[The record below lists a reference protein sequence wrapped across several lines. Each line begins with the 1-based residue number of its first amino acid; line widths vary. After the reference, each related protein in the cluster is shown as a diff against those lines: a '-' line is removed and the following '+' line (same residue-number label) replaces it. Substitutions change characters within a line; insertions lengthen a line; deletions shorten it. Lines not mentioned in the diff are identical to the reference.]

1 MTGVIKHCVHIKL
14 DLPEFCIPYS
24 SGNLLWKY
32 RLQQPLQSTY
42 FDDNGDL
49 ITTLTEFEPPD
60 FWKEDELYL
69 DEGEDCLVY
78 NLSVFVCEK
87 RGPKKSLSEL
97 LSPINFLPLSFFTP
111 ICLRLHSS
119 PIEVWEGGGE
129 GYLPTTMAFI
139 RYYLLAWWLWDCAPS
154 CHPKVF
160 QFRIWF
166 AKLLLKFCNNYN
178 STSFTLCHHQFN
190 ENVT

>member
-1 MTGVIKHCVHIKL
+1 MKL

-49 ITTLTEFEPPD
+49 ITSTLTEFEPFD

-97 LSPINFLPLSFFTP
+97 LSPIIFLLLPFAPRNELERRKKSILAGQYT
-111 ICLRLHSS
+111 ICLKSKN
-119 PIEVWEGGGE
+119 
-129 GYLPTTMAFI
+129 LP
-139 RYYLLAWWLWDCAPS
+139 
-154 CHPKVF
+154 
-160 QFRIWF
+160 
-166 AKLLLKFCNNYN
+166 NYN
-178 STSFTLCHHQFN
+178 VLIDNFDNYST
-190 ENVT
+190 

>member
-1 MTGVIKHCVHIKL
+1 MIYQNFAYPIHQ
-14 DLPEFCIPYS
+14 ES
-24 SGNLLWKY
+24 LLWKY

-49 ITTLTEFEPPD
+49 ITSTLTEFEPPD

-129 GYLPTTMAFI
+129 AGGLPTTMAFI
-139 RYYLLAWWLWDCAPS
+139 RYYLLAWWLCEI
-154 CHPKVF
+154 V
-160 QFRIWF
+160 
-166 AKLLLKFCNNYN
+166 LLLATLKFSNLESDLPNFY
-178 STSFTLCHHQFN
+178 
-190 ENVT
+190 

>member
-1 MTGVIKHCVHIKL
+1 MTSVVKQHVWNLIYQNFAYPIHQETFFENIASSSLFFL
-14 DLPEFCIPYS
+14 D
-24 SGNLLWKY
+24 
-32 RLQQPLQSTY
+32 TY

-129 GYLPTTMAFI
+129 GYL
-139 RYYLLAWWLWDCAPS
+139 LQWLS
-154 CHPKVF
+154 
-160 QFRIWF
+160 
-166 AKLLLKFCNNYN
+166 
-178 STSFTLCHHQFN
+178 
-190 ENVT
+190 